1 MEVKEAIGTR
11 RSYRFLLPHKDV
23 ELSKIQKMLEAAR
36 LASFWGNVQAL
47 KAVVVHR
54 ATATDEVVNSL
65 FAPVMG
71 YQIERAPV
79 IIVWYLDWA
88 MLDEQGTRLKELV
101 AARVMGAD
109 EEKANSHLDNI
120 LIPFFDR
127 IIPAMKGASP
137 MTAMDCGQGI
147 AQATL
152 VAIDEGLGTCC
163 LGTANGEAIKKNLE
177 LPDSAEILV
186 LMTVGYPAET
196 REAGG
201 QRPRVPFERSFF
213 LNSYTNPFPRDEEVV
228 KELKEEKMIQTPSP
242 LPWRQAELEYL
253 QKALDLPDF

>member
-1 MEVKEAIGTR
+1 MELKEAIGTR

-23 ELSKIQKMLEAAR
+23 ELWKIQKMLEAAR

-65 FAPVMG
+65 FAPVLG

-79 IIVWYLDWA
+79 TIVWYLDWE
-88 MLDEQGTRLKELV
+88 MLDEQGSRLKELV
-101 AARVMGAD
+101 EARAMGLD
-109 EEKANSHLDNI
+109 REKADAHLDNI
-120 LIPFFDR
+120 LIPFFER
-127 IIPAMKGASP
+127 IIPGMKHNHP
-137 MTAMDCGQGI
+137 LTAMDCGQGI

-163 LGTANGEAIKKNLE
+163 LGTANGDAIKKNLE
-177 LPDSAEILV
+177 LPESAEILV

-201 QRPRVPFERSFF
+201 QRPRVEFERTFF
-213 LNSYTNPFPRDEEVV
+213 LNSHDNPFPRDEAIVE
-228 KELKEEKMIQTPSP
+228 ELKEEKMIQAPAP
-242 LPWRQAELEYL
+242 LPWREGELKYL